1 MITAYFYK
9 LANLVSLH
17 TAGNRDYT
25 MIIVKK
31 GTLIMEK
38 LLLNLISVTYNI
50 YKITYIYI
58 TVFSQWLVAK
68 EGEAYN
74 G

>member
-1 MITAYFYK
+1 
-9 LANLVSLH
+9 
-17 TAGNRDYT
+17 
-25 MIIVKK
+25 
-31 GTLIMEK
+31 MER

-58 TVFSQWLVAK
+58 TVFSQWLAAK